1 MHVIGIHIEHLF
13 ELIPDLILGLGDHGP
28 RPFQLLDIGI
38 NLQQLIPERHMIP
51 RALFQHLL
59 KEHNQVIVIKELVD
73 IDGLVGDV
81 LGVVLDHFAF
91 DEIGLVVVVET
102 VHEVVL
108 FEGAFE
114 GVDCLET
121 VLLAVLEDEGQEEVD
136 FLGVVETV
144 QVLLED
150 INDE

>member
-73 IDGLVGDV
+73 VDGLVGDV

-102 VHEVVL
+102 IHEVVF

-121 VLLAVLEDEGQEEVD
+121 VLLAVLEDEGQEQVD